1 MSAISPQKA
10 SQSNSTTAFVTALV
24 VNASLLGGEVLAF
37 TILKSKLWRIYM
49 PRAYLPPP
57 DKRATELP
65 SGPWR
70 WIPAVL
76 WSDPENIIHQNGLDA
91 YMFLRFIK
99 LLVIICLVFTLTTFL
114 VIIPVDA
121 TAISIDNGIKG
132 LEKIAWSNLVDPRDQ
147 HRFSAHIIVVYLLTA
162 FVIYMIYREM
172 DAFVKLRQ
180 NFLMS
185 KSHTKL
191 PQSRTVLVTAI
202 PDELSTEHDLRTFAS
217 FVPGGVDKVWMYR
230 STKGLNDLFDRR
242 QEACSKLEAA
252 QTSILKQA
260 TLAWRA
266 KTKLHRKS
274 QKNKLKDEEK
284 PEDFDLV
291 KPEPTMELLND
302 LVPAAKRPKHRTG
315 MLGLFGP
322 KVDTIDWCKGEIS
335 SLNEAIK
342 EKRRDHVEGKFLGSA
357 FIRCNLQMGAH
368 ILSQCLSYHE
378 PLKMYDKWMEA
389 HPKDIVWN
397 NLDDG
402 ALEMKSRYLLSWAA
416 TIGLIIVW
424 AFPVG
429 FIGTL
434 SNLSELCTN
443 VKWLAWVCKVNHVA
457 RGVIEGVLP
466 PALLAALFAVLPL
479 ILRFLAW
486 YECIPRYSLISVSV
500 YRRFYFFLLIHG
512 FLIVTISSGITNA
525 IGDIIKEPTQTV
537 QKLASQLPGAS
548 VFFLTY
554 MLTQGLAGAGS
565 ALVQLAPLALHYIK
579 KWFLGR
585 TPRQAYMVT
594 FMMPAADFGVLL
606 PRLSLLGT
614 ITFAYSVLSPLIN
627 LLACVSFAMFYI
639 AWKFLLTQVFDQP
652 EEAETGG
659 MYFPMAVNNL
669 FVGLY
674 IEHLCLACLF
684 FLKSAEEGA
693 GAIVKGAFML
703 GLLAMTACVHTF
715 ITHSFSPLYHYLPMS
730 LATKKMAKKF
740 EKERNRKSEGQA
752 SKDPED
758 DEIDEID
765 LFSRSRIQS
774 VRRRIKK
781 TIGNTLQIKTSHQ
794 EIPMIELEKLEKQA
808 ESEKP
813 AGTAVTTAVAES
825 ETPPPEESAGI
836 TRQNTQDST
845 KSKRSRRSSKASSKR
860 PRISFDAPAPR
871 VNHDE
876 DSDSD
881 VEVEDEDSHAFD
893 HPSTYQE
900 QVWIWIPK
908 DGLGLS
914 ELLAANLREV
924 GVFASDVGAFM
935 DEDGIVEVRRNP
947 PDEEWTGGHDA

>member
-1 MSAISPQKA
+1 MRLPGFEVLRPRKAKA
-10 SQSNSTTAFVTALV
+10 SIIHPSRSQHYKSKAPSQHQFCSHAAASRVPPRLEKTLQICASSLSGSLHYSSPVPVPLPYKRPLKATQLQAFVTALV

-57 DKRATELP
+57 E
-65 SGPWR
+65 

-76 WSDPENIIHQNGLDA
+76 WSDPENIVR

-114 VIIPVDA
+114 VIIP
-121 TAISIDNGIKG
+121 
-132 LEKIAWSNLVDPRDQ
+132 KIAWSNLVDPRDQ

-342 EKRRDHVEGKFLGSA
+342 EKRRDH
-357 FIRCNLQMGAH
+357 
-368 ILSQCLSYHE
+368 

-512 FLIVTISSGITNA
+512 FLIVTISSGITN
-525 IGDIIKEPTQTV
+525 V
-537 QKLASQLPGAS
+537 
-548 VFFLTY
+548 
-554 MLTQGLAGAGS
+554 TQGLAGAGS

-758 DEIDEID
+758 DEID

-813 AGTAVTTAVAES
+813 A
-825 ETPPPEESAGI
+825 EESAGI

-881 VEVEDEDSHAFD
+881 VEVEDEDNHAFD